1 MSSTFLSC
9 VIPRL
14 SAPCLD
20 QFIGSHKGCSY
31 KSIQMIVAARLAPAD
46 TQRATARVAATK
58 NPIRKHV
65 PCSCRACPCLDQLIG
80 NHKGCSYKS
89 IQMIVAAGLVPALIS
104 LWATTRR

>member
-1 MSSTFLSC
+1 
-9 VIPRL
+9 
-14 SAPCLD
+14 
-20 QFIGSHKGCSY
+20 
-31 KSIQMIVAARLAPAD
+31 MIVAAGLVPAD

-89 IQMIVAAGLVPALIS
+89 IQMIVAAGLVPADTQR
-104 LWATTRR
+104 ATARVAATKNPIRKHVP